1 MQQQATWIRN
11 GGKKRTH
18 RRLYLARLTLRS
30 RKKQPP
36 LPYKR
41 RDDRL
46 ASNKKENAQYPKK
59 KKRATANP

>member
-30 RKKQPP
+30 RKKQPS